1 MERAVELRLCLLALA
16 GKEPDVEILAMLA
29 MEQQKNAEKYFQ
41 SEQRND
47 VIAEIKESKME
58 SVKKVAF
65 GIGTDEEIE
74 RELRSKYSE
83 IRRAAV
89 RSAIVEEVTE
99 QVWNIQSEEKQEEVI
114 RQVEKYEGTG

>member
-1 MERAVELRLCLLALA
+1 
-16 GKEPDVEILAMLA
+16 MLA

-114 RQVEKYEGTG
+114 RQVEKYEGTGWFFDDFWDAENF